1 MRSLQEGLNG
11 PKHFRRNRL
20 RAAGMKTTAI
30 LICAGIMTLG
40 CFREAAQ
47 AQVKQK
53 IIIQYPATAS
63 IGGVLPWIAKEKGFF
78 SKNSLEA
85 ELVFTT
91 AATAMQAL
99 LAGSIDIAI
108 GDVLA
113 PLAAFAG
120 GADVVVIGSF
130 ANSTPYIMAA
140 KAAARGVGD
149 LKGGKIGIQSPT
161 GRGTIF
167 TRFVL
172 EEAGLDPDRD
182 VQLLR
187 VGGTGARVAALVAGY
202 IDGALVNP
210 GVADQVKKAGLN
222 ALNLRGVSFIDA
234 ELHVMRRR
242 LDERRSALLGAFR
255 AIKEAA
261 AYMKSARSGSVDV
274 IQKLMRVDDRQV
286 AETAYDVWA
295 QYVVTDPR
303 IPSKV
308 IQETLRLAE
317 RVDPRMKQINVQRLF
332 DMGFANQLESGK

>member
-1 MRSLQEGLNG
+1 
-11 PKHFRRNRL
+11 
-20 RAAGMKTTAI
+20 MKTIAI
-30 LICAGIMTLG
+30 LILVGTIIFG
-40 CFREAAQ
+40 CFREAAE

-63 IGGVLPWIAKEKGFF
+63 IGGLLPWIAKEKGFF

-91 AATAMQAL
+91 AATAMQAVI
-99 LAGSIDIAI
+99 AGSIDIAG

-120 GADVVVIGSF
+120 GADVLVIGSF

-140 KAAARGVGD
+140 KSSAKGLAD

-161 GRGTIF
+161 GRGTMF

-187 VGGTGARVAALVAGY
+187 IGGTEARVGALVAGH

-210 GVADQVKKAGLN
+210 GVADAVRRAGLN
-222 ALNLRGVSFIDA
+222 ALNLRGVNFIDA
-234 ELHVMRRR
+234 ELHITRRR
-242 LDERRSALLGAFR
+242 LEDRRSALLGAFR

-261 AYMKSARSGSVDV
+261 AYMKSDRSGSVDV
-274 IQKLMRVDDRQV
+274 ILKLMRLNDRRV
-286 AETAYDVWA
+286 AEAAYDVWA

-303 IPSKV
+303 IPAKA

-317 RVDPRMKQINVQRLF
+317 RIDPRMKQVNVQKLF
-332 DMGFANQLESGK
+332 DMGLANQLESGN